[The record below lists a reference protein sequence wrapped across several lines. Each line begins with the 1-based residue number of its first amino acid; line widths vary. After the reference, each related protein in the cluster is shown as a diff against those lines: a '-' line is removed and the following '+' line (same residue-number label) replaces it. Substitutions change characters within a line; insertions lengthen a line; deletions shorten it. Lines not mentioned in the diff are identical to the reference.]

1 MKKYDKFASHELHLF
16 VYFKDTEF
24 FDLVVKPHIKNK
36 LEKDFI
42 DYFLLDDK
50 KKLRE
55 FLRPDFIREN
65 AHEQV
70 LLLLSLKDEE
80 DCKENCQAFFE
91 MMKMIDSKR
100 KYDITDFKLKY
111 DTVVNSQ
118 KSKDD
123 IIVGGPPPPPAP
135 SGPPLTAEQEARQ
148 TAQLQNLAQKMSNQ
162 NISLHQTMPRHMMQ
176 QTTMGMT
183 NSDCRD
189 LNQIRGIQPKTS
201 NMNKSRRGHKQ
212 HRT

>member
-91 MMKMIDSKR
+91 MMKMKDSKR

-123 IIVGGPPPPPAP
+123 ICWA
-135 SGPPLTAEQEARQ
+135 SF
-148 TAQLQNLAQKMSNQ
+148 SN
-162 NISLHQTMPRHMMQ
+162 
-176 QTTMGMT
+176 
-183 NSDCRD
+183 
-189 LNQIRGIQPKTS
+189 
-201 NMNKSRRGHKQ
+201 
-212 HRT
+212 

>member
-91 MMKMIDSKR
+91 MMKMKDSKR

-183 NSDCRD
+183 NVDCRD
-189 LNQIRGIQPKTS
+189 SNQIGGVQPRAV
-201 NMNKSRRGHKQ
+201 NMNKSIRGHKQ